1 MDVTDGPIRSANF
14 VLEPIPWSLP
24 LSPSS
29 PLLGWDRL
37 CLPVR
42 SRRARSS
49 ENVQKQRCRSI
60 RGGVSSRSVPENGI
74 IQSVFERLSVC
85 RNPDCRKRKSAR
97 DCLTYFWYD
106 RFLFLKFGSVTPS
119 FKKTEFW
126 VKRINWF
133 IYLDRYIV
141 YSTDWWTQKNHP
153 CNLIK
158 SKKKKG
164 E

>member
-14 VLEPIPWSLP
+14 VLEPIPRSLP

-29 PLLGWDRL
+29 PLLRWDRL

-42 SRRARSS
+42 SCRARSS

-85 RNPDCRKRKSAR
+85 RNPDCRTRKSAR
-97 DCLTYFWYD
+97 DCLTYFWFD
-106 RFLFLKFGSVTPS
+106 RFLFLKRRIPWQRVSKGLNNFESNGLIDLFTWIGILFTEPIDGL
-119 FKKTEFW
+119 KKITR
-126 VKRINWF
+126 VN
-133 IYLDRYIV
+133 
-141 YSTDWWTQKNHP
+141 
-153 CNLIK
+153 
-158 SKKKKG
+158 
-164 E
+164 